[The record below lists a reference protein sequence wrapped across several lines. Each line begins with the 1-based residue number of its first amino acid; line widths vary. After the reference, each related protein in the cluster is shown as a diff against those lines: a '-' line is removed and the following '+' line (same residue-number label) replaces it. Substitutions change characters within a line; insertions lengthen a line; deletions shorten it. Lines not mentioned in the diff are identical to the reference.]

1 LCGGGGVGIW
11 LCGGGG
17 GGYGYVMEVVG
28 GSGYAVVGVVA
39 GFGCT
44 VGLRALVLADGEYR
58 ECVAF
63 L

>member
-1 LCGGGGVGIW
+1 
-11 LCGGGG
+11 
-17 GGYGYVMEVVG
+17 MEVVG